1 MSLHYKYGLFSIF
14 FLLGFFSFG
23 QESTFVIEENPNE
36 VINSSFYREDQIY
49 LGVSFV
55 GLVSDQE
62 NFYAKGLSS
71 HFQWGVVRDFPI
83 VPSGKLAV
91 GLGLGMGFDRH
102 TTNLNRIEDTQGKG
116 IYSLNTD
123 VTASSLFFSMQSLE
137 LPISFRWRS
146 SSPSDYAFWRVYG
159 GVAFQWNYRMRA
171 ELENVSLPV
180 KRELNQLASTAH
192 LSFGYNTWNFYL
204 AYRLTPFFK
213 TESLSSQTLP
223 INITPIKVGLIFYL
237 L

>member
-1 MSLHYKYGLFSIF
+1 MSLQYKYGLFSIF

-23 QESTFVIEENPNE
+23 QESTDVIEENTNE
-36 VINSSFYREDQIY
+36 VIDSSFYREDQIY

-83 VPSGKLAV
+83 VPSGQLAV

-137 LPISFRWRS
+137 FPISFRWRS

-159 GVAFQWNYRMRA
+159 GVAFQWNYRVRA
-171 ELENVSLPV
+171 E
-180 KRELNQLASTAH
+180 
-192 LSFGYNTWNFYL
+192 
-204 AYRLTPFFK
+204 
-213 TESLSSQTLP
+213 
-223 INITPIKVGLIFYL
+223 
-237 L
+237 